1 MRSAAITLVLL
12 AACKPGG
19 VGETQEL
26 CAKAA
31 AMYDR
36 CETDEGSSKLD
47 RDLELDR
54 WRSLCRAVITGDT
67 DQMLPDT
74 LQLYAT
80 MDEETKAGLKLVAEC
95 QAKAT
100 TCEAYTACND

>member
-1 MRSAAITLVLL
+1 MRVAAITLVLM

-26 CAKAA
+26 CARAA

-67 DQMLPDT
+67 DQMLPDS
-74 LQLYAT
+74 LQLYAA

-100 TCEAYTACND
+100 TCDVYTACQR

>member
-1 MRSAAITLVLL
+1 MRLAAIVLLL

-19 VGETQEL
+19 VGESQEM
-26 CAKAA
+26 CAQAA

-47 RDLELDR
+47 RELELDR
-54 WRSLCRAVITGDT
+54 WRSLCRAVVTGNT
-67 DQMLPDT
+67 DQMLPDA
-74 LQLYAT
+74 LQLYAA

-100 TCEAYTACND
+100 TCPAYTQCQH